1 MCTVATLD
9 GFSNGTVVVERGDA
23 LRCQRLLT
31 KEGGRHGAIV
41 GVRLSFSNGAP
52 LSETKLKA
60 DFGLAL

>member
-31 KEGGRHGAIV
+31 KEGGRHGDHRRGEIV
-41 GVRLSFSNGAP
+41 VFKRCALSR
-52 LSETKLKA
+52 KQK
-60 DFGLAL
+60 